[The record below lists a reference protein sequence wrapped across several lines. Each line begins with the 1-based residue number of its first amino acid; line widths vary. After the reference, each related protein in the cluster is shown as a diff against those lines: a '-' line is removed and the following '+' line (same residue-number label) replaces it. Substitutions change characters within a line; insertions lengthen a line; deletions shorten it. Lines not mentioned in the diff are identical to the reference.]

1 MRSRKSPV
9 EYVGPALGLVALALT
24 AFALV
29 YLLWIRPFYRA
40 GSYAHGPWGAQWS
53 APWGAG
59 WERREETRRVD
70 ERVEALSVHNV
81 SGPVR
86 VSGWDEDYVQI
97 TYVKQARSAA
107 ALEEFRIEIAQ
118 RGGELSVQPLYRG
131 AGPRAVAAFGSVSF
145 DIRVPAAVRR
155 VEVRNVSG
163 SIELENLEA
172 GVRQDLQTVS
182 GSIRTQRSA
191 DLRAESI
198 SGSIDFVFA
207 GAELSAQS
215 TSGRIGGRILG
226 IEEGG
231 RVRVQSISGAVDL
244 EAFAD
249 LSAELDLSS
258 ASGSISCDFP
268 MQVREQ
274 KRTNLQATVGS
285 GAVPFRV
292 QTVSG
297 SIRLHR

>member
-1 MRSRKSPV
+1 MRSRRSPV
-9 EYVGPALGLVALALT
+9 EYVGPALGLAALALT

-29 YLLWIRPFYRA
+29 YLLWIRPFYRP
-40 GSYAHGPWGAQWS
+40 GSYAHGPWGAPWS
-53 APWGAG
+53 APWGVG
-59 WERREETRRVD
+59 WERREETQRVD

-97 TYVKQARSAA
+97 TYVKQARGAA
-107 ALEEFRIEIAQ
+107 ALEQFRIEIVA

-131 AGPRAVAAFGSVSF
+131 AGAGASAFGPVSF
-145 DIRVPAAVRR
+145 DIRLPASVRR
-155 VEVRNVSG
+155 VQVRNVSG
-163 SIELENLEA
+163 SIDLEDLVE
-172 GVRQDLQTVS
+172 GVSQDLQTVS

-191 DLRAESI
+191 NLRAESV
-198 SGSIDFVFA
+198 SGSIDFEFA
-207 GAELSAQS
+207 GAELSLQS
-215 TSGRIGGRILG
+215 VSGRIGGRILA

-231 RVRVQSISGAVDL
+231 RVRAQSISGAVDL
-244 EAFAD
+244 QAFEA

-258 ASGSISCDFP
+258 TSGSISCDFP
-268 MQVREQ
+268 LRVSEQ
-274 KRTNLQATVGS
+274 KRTSLKATVGS